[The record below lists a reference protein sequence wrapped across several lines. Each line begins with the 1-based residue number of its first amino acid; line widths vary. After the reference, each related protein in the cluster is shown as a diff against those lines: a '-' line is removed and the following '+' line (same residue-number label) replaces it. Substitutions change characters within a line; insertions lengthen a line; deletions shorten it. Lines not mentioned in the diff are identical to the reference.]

1 MAPSLLILWTI
12 VAACAC
18 ALAGIACAQHVLRR
32 NSSAHKSA
40 HKAEQLLDRARAD
53 AKPADKKVTVVSGS
67 VHITRP
73 KPHSVE
79 GLEIQYGE
87 QGLVR
92 SVCVG
97 AMNVEHKELLLIM
110 DSVAWQTLPNAHK
123 QEVLAAARSTWAAK
137 MCADGPDVAYVIVKT
152 ERGEVVGRADP
163 RCVTLV

>member
-1 MAPSLLILWTI
+1 MAPSLLILWTV
-12 VAACAC
+12 VAVCAF
-18 ALAGIACAQHVLRR
+18 ALAGIACAQHVRRR
-32 NSSAHKSA
+32 NDAAHN
-40 HKAEQLLDRARAD
+40 AEQLLGRAHAD
-53 AKPADKKVTVVSGS
+53 AKPADNKVTVVSGS